1 MNVGGS
7 ARGSGERGS
16 TLPRLLRDQA
26 AARGLLPAIRE
37 KSFGIWNTFSWRD
50 LWQLAGDL
58 GSGLADLGFTSDDRL
73 IIIGDNRPR
82 LYASFAAVQGL
93 GGVPVPAYQDSI
105 AAELQY
111 VIDHSEAR
119 FVVVENQEQLDKILE
134 VRADCPKI
142 EFIIYD
148 EDRGIS
154 GYEVEGLVSLD
165 DLLARGRRLRRKKP
179 GFFEN
184 SVELGKEED
193 VSVILYTSGTT
204 GRPKGVVLTH
214 RNIVAGALMGHGFDP
229 LRADDEIVAY
239 LPMAWVGDHIF
250 SYAQAIIVGFTIN
263 CPEKPS
269 TLATDMRE
277 IGPTYFFA
285 PPRSFENMLRHS
297 MIRMADASAL
307 KRALFNYFIEV
318 ARRLQLRREKGG
330 RGPLW
335 LRLQAFIGEWLI
347 YGPLRDSLGLGRL
360 RLAYTAGEA
369 IGAGTFRFFRSIGVN
384 LKQLYGQT
392 EASVFITVQPD
403 HEAWSDTV
411 GVPVPGVEIK
421 IDEGGEV
428 LYRSAGVFRE
438 YFKDPGGTAQ
448 ARSKNL
454 WVHSGDVGLVTEE
467 GHLKII
473 DRLKDVGKFADGS
486 LFAPKYIENK
496 LKFFQYIKEAVVF
509 GDGRE
514 CCTAMINIDLD
525 AASSWAE
532 RQGIVWGSYQE
543 LAANSRIYDLV
554 GDCVEQI
561 NAELA
566 SDGSLASS
574 QIHRFAIL
582 HKELDADDGELTRT
596 SKVRRTLIHERY
608 EPLIASL
615 YGGRDNCT
623 LDVEITYEDGR
634 RGQLSGLLAIRDTS
648 SVGAG
653 RGES

>member
-1 MNVGGS
+1 MKKD
-7 ARGSGERGS
+7 AQRGS
-16 TLPRLLRDQA
+16 TLPRLLRGQA

-37 KSFGIWNTFSWRD
+37 KSFGIWDTTSWQG
-50 LWQLAGDL
+50 LWQLVGDL
-58 GSGLADLGFTSDDRL
+58 SCGLAELGFSGDDRL
-73 IIIGDNRPR
+73 IIIGNNRPR
-82 LYASFAAVQGL
+82 LYASFAAVQSL

-105 AAELQY
+105 ATELQY
-111 VIDHSEAR
+111 VIAHSEAR
-119 FVVVENQEQLDKILE
+119 FVIVEDQEQLDKILE
-134 VRADCPKI
+134 VRADCPNI

-148 EDRGIS
+148 EARGIS
-154 GYEVEGLVSLD
+154 GYEAEGLLSLD
-165 DLLARGRRLRRKKP
+165 DLLAKGRRWRQEKP
-179 GFFEN
+179 DFFEAA
-184 SVELGKEED
+184 VERGGEED

-214 RNIVAGALMGHGFDP
+214 RNIIAGALMGHEFDR
-229 LRADDEIVAY
+229 LRAEDEIVAY

-250 SYAQAIIVGFTIN
+250 SYAQAIMVGFTIN

-297 MIRMADASAL
+297 MIRMADASAP
-307 KRALFNYFIEV
+307 KRALFNYFIKV
-318 ARRLQLRREKGG
+318 ARRLQPWQEKGEK
-330 RGPLW
+330 GPW
-335 LRLQAFIGEWLI
+335 GLRLQAFIGEWLV
-347 YGPLRDSLGLGRL
+347 YGPLRDSLGLGRI

-369 IGAGTFRFFRSIGVN
+369 IGAETFRFFRSIGVN

-392 EASVFITVQPD
+392 EASVFVTIQPD

-411 GVPVPGVEIK
+411 GVAVPGVEIK
-421 IDEGGEV
+421 IHEGGEV
-428 LYRSAGVFRE
+428 LYRSSGVFKE
-438 YFKDPGGTAQ
+438 YFKDPEGTAK

-454 WVHSGDVGLVTEE
+454 WTRTGDVGVITEK

-509 GDGRE
+509 GAGRE
-514 CCTAMINIDLD
+514 YCTAMINIDFD

-532 RQGIVWGSYQE
+532 RQKIVWGSYQE
-543 LAANSRIYDLV
+543 LAANPRIYDLI
-554 GDCVEQI
+554 GDCVGQI

-566 SDGSLASS
+566 REQSLASS
-574 QIHRFAIL
+574 QIRRFAIL

-596 SKVRRTLIHERY
+596 SKVRRTLINERY
-608 EPLIASL
+608 EPLIANL
-615 YGGRDNCT
+615 YSGKDDCH

-634 RGQLSGLLAIRDTS
+634 RGHLSGLLAIRDSQS
-648 SVGAG
+648 SRTDLGAG
-653 RGES
+653 P